1 MFCKECFHY
10 EGSSGFFCVVPEH
23 FGDIEDW
30 LSLTHM
36 VEYYL
41 GKSRIE
47 VMGMKKWELESAL
60 AFYIERKK
68 DENKKNK

>member
-1 MFCKECFHY
+1 MH
-10 EGSSGFFCVVPEH
+10 
-23 FGDIEDW
+23 GDIEDW

-68 DENKKNK
+68 DEKKKNK